1 MLLLVVVD
9 CEVASGDWHD
19 LKVVVW
25 CMGAVGCPVVSVCCC
40 GVSVVCLQSAV
51 CRAAAYVCCGAA
63 NKIFRMPA

>member
-25 CMGAVGCPVVSVCCC
+25 CMGAVGCPVAVSYTH
-40 GVSVVCLQSAV
+40 L
-51 CRAAAYVCCGAA
+51 RAHETDS
-63 NKIFRMPA
+63 